1 MSIRFRQYGEPRPL
15 AFIATGAVLG
25 IVVGVLIYLLN
36 PDNGDYSARTAFG
49 YLAVFC
55 GLLGGLLGGVVASV
69 LSYRR

>member
-1 MSIRFRQYGEPRPL
+1 MSLRFRQYGEPRPF

-25 IVVGVLIYLLN
+25 ILLGTAIYLIN

-49 YLAVFC
+49 YLAVF
-55 GLLGGLLGGVVASV
+55 GGLLGALVGGVVAAV